1 MFDNID
7 KFLDR
12 AGVGILWSRIIEEIT
27 KVDNKTSTIT
37 SKVDI
42 IDDKIE
48 KIIDDKNFDEL
59 KMLVEANIVNILSDN
74 NNTILTDNDGKI
86 YVL

>member
-27 KVDNKTSTIT
+27 KVDNKTSIIT

-59 KMLVEANIVNILSDN
+59 KMLVEANIVNILSNN

>member
-59 KMLVEANIVNILSDN
+59 KMLVEANIVNILSNN

>member
-12 AGVGILWSRIIEEIT
+12 AGVGVLWSRIIEEIT

>member
-12 AGVGILWSRIIEEIT
+12 AGVGVLWSRIIEEIT

-74 NNTILTDNDGKI
+74 NNTILTDNNGKI

>member
-12 AGVGILWSRIIEEIT
+12 AGVGVLWSRIIEEIT

-59 KMLVEANIVNILSDN
+59 KMLVETNIVNILSDN

>member
-1 MFDNID
+1 LFNNID

-12 AGVGILWSRIIEEIT
+12 AGVGVLWSRIIEEIT

-74 NNTILTDNDGKI
+74 NNTILTDNDEKI